1 METQRLLWL
10 VGAMF
15 LVIITFQHFE
25 LPSDKIFSF
34 IASVHTDQIGENG
47 NLSTDGALSKSETVS
62 NMTQLNGLNST
73 DADHDHESAENYG
86 KEKDADENESLV
98 SEGSAVLNNSSGRDS
113 HDRDSSL
120 QQLVKPNVHPAVDS
134 VNKSV
139 LEETRHTFSQEN
151 ISYPPKNSTS
161 HVSNDHVSEARADLN
176 NSSGTDNHDRESSF
190 GQLAQ
195 PYIHSTVDTVNN
207 SSFRPRPEV
216 TEQSFSEEN
225 SSFSLE
231 NTGTSNSGLESI
243 VPLLPPADS
252 TPNIT
257 FPWNVGSNIV
267 PPVSNVDPNTSAVDK
282 DATPGMDNRGKSG
295 KLQNNI
301 TELYDNS
308 SMNTIL
314 KAKKKPKLPASGVI
328 SVSEMNSLLL
338 QSWSSPGLVR
348 PRWVS
353 AVDQELLLAKSQIEN
368 APIVKNDPILYAP
381 LYWNISMFKRS
392 YELMEDMLKVYIYKE
407 GERPIVHQPVLKGIY
422 ASEGWFMKLMEASK
436 KFVTKKPRKAH
447 LFYLPFS
454 SRNLELQLYVP
465 NSHNHKNL
473 MQYLKNYLDTI
484 VAKYPFWNRTEGVDH
499 FLVACHDW
507 APAETKQ
514 LMSNCIRALCNAD
527 VKEGF
532 VFGKDVS
539 LPETNVL
546 MPQNPLRGLGG
557 KPPSQRPILAF
568 FAGGLHGYLRPM
580 LLKHWANKDPDMK
593 IFGRM
598 PKVRGKMSYAQHMKS
613 SKYCIC
619 ARGYEVNSP
628 RIVEAIMYECVPVI
642 ISDNYVPPF
651 FEVLNWESFAVFV
664 LEKDIPNLKNILLSI
679 PEKRYR
685 VMQMRVKKVQQH
697 FLWHARPLKYDL
709 FHMILHSVW
718 YNRVFQMQP

>member
-1 METQRLLWL
+1 MGQKFRLWCPMETQRLLWL
-10 VGAMF
+10 VGMMF

-25 LPSDKIFSF
+25 LPSGNIFSL
-34 IASVHTDQIGENG
+34 ISSVHTDQIEENG
-47 NLSTDGALSKSETVS
+47 NFSTDSALSKSETVS
-62 NMTQLNGLNST
+62 NMSRLNGLNYT
-73 DADHDHESAENYG
+73 DADHAYGRSENYDQ
-86 KEKDADENESLV
+86 EKDADVNNGLV
-98 SEGSAVLNNSSGRDS
+98 SETSAVSNNKSRTDS
-113 HDRDSSL
+113 RDRDSSL
-120 QQLVKPNVHPAVDS
+120 QQVFQPNVHPAVD
-134 VNKSV
+134 
-139 LEETRHTFSQEN
+139 
-151 ISYPPKNSTS
+151 P
-161 HVSNDHVSEARADLN
+161 
-176 NSSGTDNHDRESSF
+176 
-190 GQLAQ
+190 
-195 PYIHSTVDTVNN
+195 VNN
-207 SSFRPRPEV
+207 SVNIYVPEE
-216 TEQSFSEEN
+216 TQQTFSRE
-225 SSFSLE
+225 
-231 NTGTSNSGLESI
+231 I
-243 VPLLPPADS
+243 DS
-252 TPNIT
+252 TPNIA
-257 FPWNVGSNIV
+257 FPRNVESN
-267 PPVSNVDPNTSAVDK
+267 PNTSAVDK
-282 DATPGMDNRGKSG
+282 DAAPNMDNHGKSS
-295 KLQNNI
+295 KLKNNI
-301 TELYDNS
+301 TISDDKS
-308 SMNTIL
+308 STATIP
-314 KAKKKPKLPASGVI
+314 KVKKKPELPTSGVI

-338 QSWSSPGLVR
+338 RSWSSPGVR

-353 AVDQELLLAKSQIEN
+353 AVDQELLRAKSQIEN

-454 SRNLELQLYVP
+454 SRNLEMQLYVP

-473 MQYLKNYLDTI
+473 MQYLKNYLDII
-484 VAKYPFWNRTEGVDH
+484 VGKYPFWNRTGGVDH

-507 APAETKQ
+507 APAETKM

-539 LPETNVL
+539 LPETNI
-546 MPQNPLRGLGG
+546 P
-557 KPPSQRPILAF
+557 
-568 FAGGLHGYLRPM
+568 
-580 LLKHWANKDPDMK
+580 
-593 IFGRM
+593 
-598 PKVRGKMSYAQHMKS
+598 VRGKMSYAQHMKR

-651 FEVLNWESFAVFV
+651 YEVLNWESFAVFI

-685 VMQMRVKKVQQH
+685 EMQMRVKKVQQH
-697 FLWHARPLKYDL
+697 FLWHARPVKYDI
-709 FHMILHSVW
+709 FHMILHSIW
-718 YNRVFQMQP
+718 YNRVFQM